1 MVNSQ
6 HQAPRKESV
15 DGFQKETD
23 ASFYSSAPST
33 TVNPALL
40 YLYLSSLSS
49 SECRIYSSSM
59 CGRPIGIWYNSAL
72 LSIAS
77 EDRVLVVLSS
87 NRGGGMG
94 GFFFVDD
101 VGSYVIPF

>member
-1 MVNSQ
+1 
-6 HQAPRKESV
+6 
-15 DGFQKETD
+15 
-23 ASFYSSAPST
+23 
-33 TVNPALL
+33 
-40 YLYLSSLSS
+40 
-49 SECRIYSSSM
+49 M